1 MHVIATAGH
10 VDHGKSTLLHVL
22 TGSDPDRL
30 DEEQR
35 RGMSIQLGYCWTHLR
50 GAGDVAFVDVPGHE
64 RFVSTMLAGVG
75 PVPAVLF
82 AVAADDPW
90 MPQAA
95 EHLAALDALGVSRA
109 VIAVTRADLADPMP
123 AMTLARQQVRSTTL
137 KGSPVVPVSARTGQ
151 GLEELRR
158 ALATMVTA
166 LPTPSPT
173 ACVRL
178 WVDRVFRIEG
188 TGLVVTGT
196 LQEGM
201 IRVGDE
207 LQHESGAR
215 LKVRGLESLGRPRE
229 QIGGVA
235 RVALNLTGKRVEAVS
250 RGSALVTPGRWLS
263 TSTIDVRLSGGE
275 VSQRLPERPVLHIGA
290 TRLGC
295 HVRPLDDTHLRL
307 RLERPL
313 PLRLGDKAL
322 LRDPGTRLVAGVRVL
337 DAAPPALDRRGS
349 AAKRADQL
357 TRHPGIPDLA
367 WEVAT
372 RGPVE
377 ASMLA
382 LLGVD
387 PGSRAGGVVRLDATL
402 LSTTDVVTLRARI
415 VDLVTQETRRVP
427 LSLGLTPTVLAA
439 SLGLGHSDLVEAL
452 VKPPLYLNGGR
463 VTLRS
468 PGSVPPS
475 LERPLGALRRELGQ
489 APYAAPTVER
499 LRELGLDAR
508 AVAALHSSGHLLR
521 VGDGVVLL
529 PGADHTAV
537 KVLAELPQPFTTSE
551 ARQALGTSRRV
562 ALPLLAYLDHQGLTR
577 RLPDDRRTLARG
589 PATMT
594 GEATGGKAL
603 SAPPSFG

>member
-10 VDHGKSTLLHVL
+10 VDHGKSTLLHTL

-35 RGMSIQLGYCWTHLR
+35 RGMSIELGYCWTHLR

-109 VIAVTRADLADPMP
+109 VVAVTRTDLADPGP
-123 AMTLARQQVRSTTL
+123 AVTCARQQLRETSL
-137 KGSPVVPVSARTGQ
+137 RGSPVVPVSARTGA

-158 ALATMVTA
+158 ALTTMVTA
-166 LPTPSPT
+166 LPIPSPT
-173 ACVRL
+173 ADVRL
-178 WVDRVFRIEG
+178 WVDRAFRVEG
-188 TGLVVTGT
+188 AGMVVTGT

-207 LQHESGAR
+207 LQLGAGPR
-215 LKVRGLESLGRPRE
+215 LRVRGMQALGRSRE

-235 RVALNLTGKRVEAVS
+235 RVALNLAGKGVETVA
-250 RGSALVTPGRWLS
+250 RGSVLLTPGRWLS
-263 TSTIDVRLSGGE
+263 TSTVDVRLSGA
-275 VSQRLPERPVLHIGA
+275 SSLSSLPERLVLHIGA

-295 HVRPLDDTHLRL
+295 HLRPLDESHVRL

-313 PLRLGDKAL
+313 PLRLGDRAVV
-322 LRDPGTRLVAGVRVL
+322 RDPGTRLVTGVQVL
-337 DAAPPALDRRGS
+337 DAAPPVLDRRGS
-349 AAKRADQL
+349 AASRAEQL
-357 TRHPGIPDLA
+357 GRHPGIPDLA
-367 WEVAT
+367 WEVST
-372 RGPVE
+372 RGPVD
-377 ASMLA
+377 ASLLA

-387 PGSRAGGVVRLDATL
+387 PQAQASGIVRVDGTL
-402 LSTTDVVTLRARI
+402 LSTADVVTLRARI
-415 VDLVTQETRRVP
+415 VDLVTQDARQTP
-427 LSLGLTPTVLAA
+427 LTLGLTPTALATT
-439 SLGLGHSDLVEAL
+439 LGLRRPDLVEAL
-452 VKPPLYLNGGR
+452 VKPPLYLTRGR
-463 VTLRS
+463 VTLRA
-468 PGSVPPS
+468 PGAVPAP
-475 LERPLGALRRELGQ
+475 LERPLAVLRAELTKS
-489 APYAAPTVER
+489 PYAAPSVAR

-537 KVLAELPQPFTTSE
+537 AVLAELPQPFTTSE

-562 ALPLLAYLDHQGLTR
+562 VLPLLAYLDHQGLTR

-589 PATMT
+589 PETL
-594 GEATGGKAL
+594 GRDRKAGRKL
-603 SAPPSFG
+603 SSAPPA